1 MRIKIDYREK
11 ELYDECIKQQ
21 LINDTFHSNNTKNN
35 NTKNNTN
42 KITLISENLHLGD
55 IIIYDDLENEKVIIE
70 RKTLNDLAASIRDGR
85 YKEQSFRLNECSLHN
100 HNIFYLIEGDIRYY
114 KPFKAHAIDKKALLS
129 SMVSITYFK
138 GFSLHRTLNVTETA
152 EWILQFALKISK
164 EMPLLSYYERE
175 KLINNNTNNE
185 TITMDKSQNEIINTD
200 INHINNK
207 DGYSKAMKRVKKEN
221 INKENIGEIML
232 SQIPGVSI
240 NAAIAIMKTFRTIE
254 NLIIELKN
262 KNDVLND
269 IKIKDDKTGKERRIN
284 KTCISNIYDFLIYKE
299 EEQEEQEEQEEEEEQ
314 EEQEEQEENEE

>member
-21 LINDTFHSNNTKNN
+21 LINDTVHN

-114 KPFKAHAIDKKALLS
+114 KPFKSHGIDKKALLS

-152 EWILQFALKISK
+152 EWILQFALKIGK

-175 KLINNNTNNE
+175 KLINNNNNNNNTNNE
-185 TITMDKSQNEIINTD
+185 TITMNKSQNEIINTD

-262 KNDVLND
+262 KNDVLNN

-284 KTCISNIYDFLIYKE
+284 KTSISNIYDFLIYKV
-299 EEQEEQEEQEEEEEQ
+299 
-314 EEQEEQEENEE
+314 EENEE

>member
-11 ELYDECIKQQ
+11 ELYNECIKQQ
-21 LINDTFHSNNTKNN
+21 LINDTFHNTN

-85 YKEQSFRLNECSLHN
+85 YKEQGFRLQECSLHN
-100 HNIFYLIEGDIRYY
+100 HNIFYLIEGDIKHY

-152 EWILQFALKISK
+152 EWILQFALKIGK
-164 EMPLLSYYERE
+164 EMTLLSYYERE
-175 KLINNNTNNE
+175 KIIYNNTNDE
-185 TITMDKSQNEIINTD
+185 TITMDKSQNEIINSD

-240 NAAIAIMKTFRTIE
+240 NAAIAIMKTFRTID
-254 NLIIELKN
+254 NLITELKN
-262 KNDVLND
+262 NNNDVLNN
-269 IKIKDDKTGKERRIN
+269 IKIKDDKTGKERKIN
-284 KTCISNIYDFLIYKE
+284 KTCISNINDYLVNNVE
-299 EEQEEQEEQEEEEEQ
+299 EKV
-314 EEQEEQEENEE
+314 EENIEKV

>member
-21 LINDTFHSNNTKNN
+21 LINDTFHSN

-152 EWILQFALKISK
+152 EWILQFALKIGK

-175 KLINNNTNNE
+175 KLINNNNNNNTNNE

-200 INHINNK
+200 INNK

-262 KNDVLND
+262 KNDVLNN

-284 KTCISNIYDFLIYKE
+284 KTSISNIYDFLIYKV
-299 EEQEEQEEQEEEEEQ
+299 
-314 EEQEEQEENEE
+314 EENEE